1 MAMDKLLVAYDESE
15 GGDRALAIAADLARV
30 NPHAHVD
37 IVYVIP
43 IPLLDE
49 AQMANFKEIL
59 DMMIEDGEEM
69 VAEAQEKMG
78 EDLHGRVDSLPF
90 LTGANPATEIV
101 EPVDRRFPTTFLS
114 LATGASSGLKEYMG
128 SVCHK
133 VLHASKIPVLIAK

>member
-59 DMMIEDGEEM
+59 DMMIEDGE
-69 VAEAQEKMG
+69 AQEKMG
-78 EDLHGRVDSLPF
+78 EDLHGRVDSLL

-101 EPVDRRFPTTFLS
+101 KLVDQRSYDLLIVGNRGL
-114 LATGASSGLKEYMG
+114 SGLKEYMG
-128 SVCHK
+128 SVSHK